1 MQAIQQESFLRMK
14 NIALIGHGYWG
25 KNLERVIKKNKKIFN
40 LVAVVDLIYKEN
52 KNDQE
57 IPYFENIDSLLK
69 SDLNVDCAVIS
80 TPAIDH
86 YSTTKKLLTKGVN
99 CLVEKPLVV
108 KSSQALELYK
118 LAKSNKTTLMVDNT
132 FLYDNSILELLK
144 IVKNQKFG
152 RILHINFERTNLG
165 PVRKDVS
172 ALWDLTAHDLSILL
186 AINNVLPD
194 SISVN
199 GAKFINKNIYD
210 VVSTSFFQKNIF
222 VSSFSSWLHPEKT
235 RIIKIVGENN
245 MVVWNG
251 MDLNEELKIYS
262 RNKSMTKNFSDDLY
276 VNMTNTKNSGFTV
289 PYIER
294 SEPLDMVFKDF
305 YNRMKNKSYNDINSE
320 KLVVT
325 QIKMLELIDKKLSKK

>member
-1 MQAIQQESFLRMK
+1 MK
-14 NIALIGHGYWG
+14 NIVLIGHGYWG
-25 KNLERVIKKNKKIFN
+25 KNLERVIKKNSSIFN
-40 LVAVVDLIYKEN
+40 LIAIVDLQYKA
-52 KNDQE
+52 KKINDDLF
-57 IPYFENIDSLLK
+57 YFNNIDELLE
-69 SDLNVDCAVIS
+69 SDLRIDCAVIS

-86 YSTTKKLLTKGVN
+86 YSTSKKLIKKGID
-99 CLVEKPLVV
+99 CMVEKPLVT
-108 KSSQALELYK
+108 KSSQANELFALSKKY
-118 LAKSNKTTLMVDNT
+118 KTTLMVDNT
-132 FLYDNSILELLK
+132 FLYDNSILELIK
-144 IVKNQKFG
+144 IVKNKKFG

-186 AINNVLPD
+186 AINNVLPKK
-194 SISVN
+194 ISVN
-199 GAKFINKNIYD
+199 GAKFINKKIYD
-210 VVSTSFFQKNIF
+210 VVSTSFFQREIF

-262 RNKSMTKNFSDDLY
+262 KSKNVSQNISDDLY
-276 VNMTNTKNSGFTV
+276 INMTNTKNSGFTV

-305 YNRMKNKSYNDINSE
+305 YKRINKKAHNKINDE
-320 KLVVT
+320 KLVIS
-325 QIKMLELIDKKLSKK
+325 QIKMLELIDKKLS

>member
-1 MQAIQQESFLRMK
+1 MK
-14 NIALIGHGYWG
+14 NIVLIGHGYWG
-25 KNLERVIKKNKKIFN
+25 KNLERVIKKNNSIFN
-40 LVAVVDLIYKEN
+40 LIAIVDLQYKA
-52 KNDQE
+52 KKINDDL
-57 IPYFENIDSLLK
+57 PYFNNIDELLE
-69 SDLNVDCAVIS
+69 SDLRIDCAVIS

-86 YSTTKKLLTKGVN
+86 YSTTKKLIKKGID
-99 CLVEKPLVV
+99 CMVEKPLVI
-108 KSSQALELYK
+108 KSSQANELFELSKKY
-118 LAKSNKTTLMVDNT
+118 KTTLMVDNT
-132 FLYDNSILELLK
+132 FLYDNSILELIK
-144 IVKNQKFG
+144 IVKSKKFG

-186 AINNVLPD
+186 AINNVLPKK
-194 SISVN
+194 ISVN
-199 GAKFINKNIYD
+199 GAKFINKKIYD
-210 VVSTSFFQKNIF
+210 VVSTSFFQRNIF

-262 RNKSMTKNFSDDLY
+262 KSKNVSKNISDDLY
-276 VNMTNTKNSGFTV
+276 INMTNTKNSGFTV

-305 YNRMKNKSYNDINSE
+305 YNRINKKAHNKINDE
-320 KLVVT
+320 KLVIS
-325 QIKMLELIDKKLSKK
+325 QIKMLELIDKKLS